1 MLSIVLVATSLWFIE
16 FYNMKWKP
24 CEVIWIDSLL
34 LYPCKIC
41 VGSTWNTEGS
51 AVQDQTIA

>member
-1 MLSIVLVATSLWFIE
+1 ME
-16 FYNMKWKP
+16 FYNKKWKP
-24 CEVIWIDSLL
+24 GEVVWIDSFGSLL
-34 LYPCKIC
+34 LYPCKIR